1 MRKSILNAILL
12 LGLASLP
19 VGCAGCGEDV
29 PGPDPEP
36 ASPPEPEADT
46 YCQDQGFTSH
56 AFNTDTGGALF
67 GDLAEDFTVNEYSGD
82 TFTLSEAWT
91 GCDSYIFFSYFSYM
105 DANARNQM
113 DTLWAS
119 DFAGILQ
126 SGTRNVHYFYISEEM
141 DASAREGRMYMM
153 QTNFDT
159 ALQTLF
165 GEDTDEIDF
174 WTSRFHFVT
183 DQLTAVEGGVG
194 DFAIDYLVYRNNAD
208 PVDLGDRGQAY
219 PPPPTSFAIDRN
231 QRWDPVGSLSEYVG
245 GPENLKMA
253 AFNSAF
259 YNHRAELKA
268 HLAAQT
274 DITVVE
280 LVDEMVTAR
289 VFNKDVTLPDADA
302 MATMDTFEIDVE
314 ITCPHRNPFGC
325 SEWDRIARMSLCT
338 EYDAADIDTCTA
350 STEIVRWITPYWRRG
365 TRHWVM
371 DASPFLALIKDGG
384 VQRFRIEMG
393 PAWERATERHAT
405 MSVRLSN
412 QDKGLISQ
420 SVLRAFGGG
429 SFNADYNSTHAPFTF
444 TPPADATR
452 IEIVTIISGHGQT
465 SGNNC
470 AEWCNHMHFFTVNG
484 SDTPHEVSYSDIG
497 NDVGCAARADE
508 GAMPGQWGNW
518 PQSRAGWCPGL
529 PVETVRFDITGEITL
544 GSENTLTYEASFN
557 GNTPAGGDISKNTY
571 VVWYQ

>member
-1 MRKSILNAILL
+1 MSRTLL
-12 LGLASLP
+12 ITFLFIGCLQLSL
-19 VGCAGCGEDV
+19 GCAGCGEAPSKD
-29 PGPDPEP
+29 DPPSQET
-36 ASPPEPEADT
+36 PEPEGNPHCDNL
-46 YCQDQGFTSH
+46 GFTSVD
-56 AFNTDTGGALF
+56 FQTEPGGVLF
-67 GDLAEDFTVNEYSGD
+67 GDLAEDFTVTEYGGNE
-82 TFTLSEAWT
+82 FTLSEAWT

-105 DANARNQM
+105 NAAARDDMDA
-113 DTLWAS
+113 LWAS
-119 DFAGILQ
+119 DFTDIIQ
-126 SGTRNVHYFYISEEM
+126 SSTRNVHYFYVSEEM
-141 DASAREGRMYMM
+141 EDSARDGRMFMM
-153 QTNFDT
+153 QTNLET
-159 ALQTLF
+159 ALQSLY
-165 GEDTDEIDF
+165 GSQPEEYDF
-174 WTSRFHFVT
+174 WKSHFHFVT
-183 DQLTAVEGGVG
+183 DQLTAIQGGVG
-194 DFAIDYLVYRNNAD
+194 DFAIDYLVYRNDSD

-219 PPPPTSFAIDRN
+219 APPLTSFAIDRN

-274 DITVVE
+274 DITVIP

-289 VFNKDVTLPDADA
+289 VFNKDATLPDADA
-302 MATMDTFEIDVE
+302 MATLDTFEIDVE

-338 EYDAADIDTCTA
+338 EYDAADINTCTA

-384 VQRFRIEMG
+384 AQRFRIEMG

-420 SVLRAFGGG
+420 SVLHAFGGG
-429 SFNADYNSTHAPFTF
+429 SFNADYNSTHEPFTF
-444 TPPADATR
+444 TPPTEATR
-452 IEIVTIISGHGQT
+452 VEIVTIISGHGQT

-484 SDTPHEVSYSDIG
+484 SATPHEVSYSDIG
-497 NDVGCAARADE
+497 NGIGCAARADE
-508 GAMPGQWGNW
+508 GAIPGQWGNW

-529 PVETVRFDITGEITL
+529 PVETVRFDITDEVTL

-571 VVWYQ
+571 VVWY